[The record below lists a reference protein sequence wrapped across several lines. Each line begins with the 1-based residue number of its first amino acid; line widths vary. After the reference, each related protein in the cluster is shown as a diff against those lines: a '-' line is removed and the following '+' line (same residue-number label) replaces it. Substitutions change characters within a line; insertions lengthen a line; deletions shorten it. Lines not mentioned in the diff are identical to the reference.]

1 MKTVTPMDLR
11 RSLGSILDE
20 ASAGRRFLIERDHKP
35 MAVLVS
41 VEDAARLDED
51 PEEAR
56 RRRMAAVE
64 ALDEWRERVL
74 ASRPPGEEWPDAAEW
89 VRADRD
95 EHTRRDMNRV
105 PKMARDQAED
115 DE

>member
-20 ASAGRRFLIERDHKP
+20 ASAGERFLIERDHKP

-56 RRRMAAVE
+56 RRRMAALD
-64 ALDEWRERVL
+64 AIDEWRERVL
-74 ASRPPGEEWPDAAEW
+74 AARPPGEVWPDAAEW

-105 PKMARDQAED
+105 PKMSRGRVES
-115 DE
+115 E